1 MDPNDTAGSPRR
13 FRMRERFF
21 DLGEDF
27 TVEDEAGRP
36 AFRVDGKVL
45 ALRKTFVLEDLE
57 GRPLATIREPLVSL
71 RDTVVIDRPGRP
83 SATVKRALFSLIR
96 PRFHVELE
104 EGDLEV
110 VGDIIGHEFTIRGDR
125 GDVARISRSW
135 FRVRDTYGVEV
146 APGEDAA
153 LMIAIAVALE
163 SFDQGE

>member
-13 FRMRERFF
+13 FRMCERFF

-83 SATVKRALFSLIR
+83 AATVKRALFSLLR

-135 FRVRDTYGVEV
+135 FRVRDAYGVEV

-153 LMIAIAVALE
+153 LMLSIAVALE

>member
-83 SATVKRALFSLIR
+83 AATVKRALFSLLR

-135 FRVRDTYGVEV
+135 FRVRDAYGVEV
-146 APGEDAA
+146 APGPKPGK
-153 LMIAIAVALE
+153 V
-163 SFDQGE
+163 

>member
-83 SATVKRALFSLIR
+83 AATVKRALFSLLR

-135 FRVRDTYGVEV
+135 FRVRDAYGVEV

-153 LMIAIAVALE
+153 LMLSIAVALE

>member
-1 MDPNDTAGSPRR
+1 MGSQDDGVGSRR

-21 DLGEDF
+21 EIGEDF

-45 ALRKTFVLEDLE
+45 TLKKTFVLEDVD

-83 SATVKRALFSLIR
+83 AATVKRPLLPHIR
-96 PRFHVELE
+96 PRFHVELPD
-104 EGDLEV
+104 GDLEV
-110 VGDIIGHEFTIRGDR
+110 VGDITGHEYTIRGGR
-125 GDVARISRSW
+125 GTVARISRSW
-135 FRVRDTYGVEV
+135 FALRDTYGVEV

-153 LMIAIAVALE
+153 LMISIAVALE
-163 SFDQGE
+163 AFDEGE

>member
-1 MDPNDTAGSPRR
+1 MGSQENGAGPRR

-45 ALRKTFVLEDLE
+45 VLRKTFVLEDLD

-83 SATVKRALFSLIR
+83 SATVKRAFLSLLR
-96 PRFHVELE
+96 PRFHVELA

-110 VGDIIGHEFTIRGDR
+110 VGDIIGHEFTIRGER
-125 GDVARISRSW
+125 GVVARISRSW

-153 LMIAIAVALE
+153 MMISIAVALE
-163 SFDQGE
+163 SFDRGE

>member
-27 TVEDEAGRP
+27 TVEDDAGRP

-83 SATVKRALFSLIR
+83 AATVKRALFSLLR

-135 FRVRDTYGVEV
+135 FRVRDAYGVEV

-153 LMIAIAVALE
+153 LMLSIAVALE

>member
-1 MDPNDTAGSPRR
+1 MGSHEGGAGPRR

-45 ALRKTFVLEDLE
+45 TLRKTFVLEDLD
-57 GRPLATIREPLVSL
+57 GRPLATIREPLISL

-83 SATVKRALFSLIR
+83 PATVKRALFSLIR
-96 PRFHVELE
+96 PRFHVELA

-135 FRVRDTYGVEV
+135 FRVRDAYGVEV

-153 LMIAIAVALE
+153 LMLSIAVALE
-163 SFDQGE
+163 SFDPGE